1 MRIPTAIR
9 VFGPAVP
16 SYAELAAEAWAL
28 VFQADFR
35 QTGLADRIEY
45 AVRARRLSLAAQWER
60 LQDINFFNYYR
71 YYILP
76 RLAPALAASLLA
88 LYLWDTASHTG
99 PELWAII
106 QLMLLAVATAS
117 LWALLHWPQPL
128 RDLVF
133 AARYRAA
140 RLDRERQLLS
150 PDGWNGWR
158 AERRADGTYIMV
170 PVDRHGT
177 SRRPQPS

>member
-1 MRIPTAIR
+1 
-9 VFGPAVP
+9 
-16 SYAELAAEAWAL
+16 
-28 VFQADFR
+28 
-35 QTGLADRIEY
+35 
-45 AVRARRLSLAAQWER
+45 
-60 LQDINFFNYYR
+60 
-71 YYILP
+71 
-76 RLAPALAASLLA
+76 LAPALAASLLA